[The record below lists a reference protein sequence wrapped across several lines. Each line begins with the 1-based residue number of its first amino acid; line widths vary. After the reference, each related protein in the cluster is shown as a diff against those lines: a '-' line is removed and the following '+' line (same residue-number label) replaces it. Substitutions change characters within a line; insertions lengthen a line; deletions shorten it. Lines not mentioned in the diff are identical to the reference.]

1 MFSYSCANCANLKTR
16 SLDRSSLKGFKKE
29 RILSAL
35 KKHDADSLG
44 LDFPF
49 NLTVYKR
56 VTKYGEC
63 KIIYCGEHRFNR
75 DLYIYREQLNLGN
88 LSQSKNKPCPKYK

>member
-1 MFSYSCANCANLKTR
+1 MSTYSCANCANLKTR
-16 SLDRSSLKGFKKE
+16 TLDRSSLKSFKKE
-29 RILSAL
+29 RVLAAL
-35 KKHDADSLG
+35 KKHDVDSLG

-75 DLYIYREQLNLGN
+75 DLYIFRENFDLDALTPNN
-88 LSQSKNKPCPKYK
+88 NTPCPKYK

>member
-1 MFSYSCANCANLKTR
+1 MSTYSCANCANLKMRTLTR
-16 SLDRSSLKGFKKE
+16 STLKSSKKE
-29 RILSAL
+29 KILATL
-35 KKHDADSLG
+35 EKHDVDSLG
-44 LDFPF
+44 FDFPF

-63 KIIYCGEHRFNR
+63 RIIYCGEHRFNR

-88 LSQSKNKPCPKYK
+88 LSQNKNKPCPKYK